1 MLTKCIMVERLG
13 GTESMDFESFAEFEV
28 QDEDAA
34 ASICNSMLSNG
45 EPYTMAEGEHFVR
58 FTVRDAD
65 ELRRQLRASE
75 ASLRSWQDGHGV
87 PEEAQGFLERE
98 V

>member
-1 MLTKCIMVERLG
+1 MSIKVERLG
-13 GTESMDFESFAEFEV
+13 STERMTFDTFAEFEI
-28 QDEDAA
+28 QDEGAA
-34 ASICNSMLSNG
+34 AAICNSMLENG

-58 FTVRDAD
+58 YSVEHETALRKQLVRA
-65 ELRRQLRASE
+65 EEFLRA
-75 ASLRSWQDGHGV
+75 WQDGHGV